1 MLFDKIYKFFDLLED
16 KVRHWLSHWPLLYAL
31 VGIVGIVLVWRGV
44 WHLADGIKLNPW
56 LSVIIG
62 VLILL
67 VSGLLVAIAIG
78 DEVLIG
84 AWRGRRKVTEVRLE
98 ETLTLVERVDEIKK
112 LLSKIENQL
121 STVKKGEEKIVKE
134 INEKIDG

>member
-1 MLFDKIYKFFDLLED
+1 MLFDKIYKFFDILED

-31 VGIVGIVLVWRGV
+31 VGIVGIVLTWRGV
-44 WHLADGIKLNPW
+44 WHLADGVNLSPW
-56 LSVIIG
+56 VSIFFGLA
-62 VLILL
+62 ILL
-67 VSGLLVAIAIG
+67 ISGLLVAIAIG

-98 ETLTLVERVDEIKK
+98 ETLTLVERVEEIKK

-121 STVKKGEEKIVKE
+121 GAVKKGEEKIAKE
-134 INEKIDG
+134 IDEKIDK

>member
-44 WHLADGIKLNPW
+44 WHLADEINLNPW
-56 LSVIIG
+56 LSVVLG
-62 VLILL
+62 VLILS

-78 DEVLIG
+78 DEVLIS

-98 ETLTLVERVDEIKK
+98 ETLTLVERVEEIKK
-112 LLSKIENQL
+112 LLNKIENQL
-121 STVKKGEEKIVKE
+121 GAVKEGEKKIAKEIDEKIS
-134 INEKIDG
+134 